1 MINFNILIF
10 TLIFFINISIIF
22 ADAVSNKTCQ
32 NLIKALDLNTG
43 AYNKCL
49 FAKAGEKYTAED
61 LKACQ
66 VHYLTEIERLS
77 YVYKN
82 ICK

>member
-1 MINFNILIF
+1 MKFFYILLLLLFAFNVLK
-10 TLIFFINISIIF
+10 
-22 ADAVSNKTCQ
+22 VSANLSTNKSCQ
-32 NLIKALDLNTG
+32 NLVKALDLNTG
-43 AYNKCL
+43 AYNRCL
-49 FAKAGEKYTAED
+49 FSKAGEKYTAED

-66 VHYLTEIERLS
+66 AHYLNEIERLS

>member
-1 MINFNILIF
+1 MKFF
-10 TLIFFINISIIF
+10 YIFFLLFVFLLSNSKLM
-22 ADAVSNKTCQ
+22 ANKTSFKSCA
-32 NLIKALDLNTG
+32 NLVKALDLNTG

-49 FAKAGEKYTAED
+49 FAKPNEKYTSED

-66 VHYLTEIERLS
+66 RHYLNEIERLS